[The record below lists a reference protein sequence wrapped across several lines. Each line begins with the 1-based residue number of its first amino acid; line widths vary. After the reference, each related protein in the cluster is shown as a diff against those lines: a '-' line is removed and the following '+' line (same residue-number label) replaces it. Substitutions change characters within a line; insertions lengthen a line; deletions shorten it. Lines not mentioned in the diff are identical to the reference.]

1 MNDRTKMAKIKEWGQ
16 ARVELQDEYIFD
28 FEADFEKL
36 MKKINIRRLVNKDR
50 KYLKTFK
57 DTIMAMYRKVY
68 LQEVMKSGEKQ
79 ARLFMEIFTEETA

>member
-1 MNDRTKMAKIKEWGQ
+1 MAKIKEWGQ